1 MAKSMTMAKMMG
13 SKSALMVQAL
23 LGLFESHH
31 VMSLDQGNRGL
42 SSFHLALLYRLSY
55 VAGPSCTMYIAR
67 THICDVCTPS
77 VGDQILLFHTYFSIA
92 LRTIRQLK
100 KKVKDFLTLFLW
112 IFCIFLDRDFFFACK
127 TKFSIMKWIEV
138 CIFDAFRL
146 EKNSA
151 GETLLRRTCVAF
163 VAFFRFLVRH
173 LQVVQLSFYN
183 FCISE
188 FLLKIVA

>member
-42 SSFHLALLYRLSY
+42 SSFHLALQYRLSQRFYY

-100 KKVKDFLTLFLW
+100 KKVKDFLTLFLVNFLHLFKSGFFCVQNE
-112 IFCIFLDRDFFFACK
+112 IFNNE
-127 TKFSIMKWIEV
+127 M
-138 CIFDAFRL
+138 
-146 EKNSA
+146 N
-151 GETLLRRTCVAF
+151 
-163 VAFFRFLVRH
+163 
-173 LQVVQLSFYN
+173 
-183 FCISE
+183 
-188 FLLKIVA
+188 

>member
-1 MAKSMTMAKMMG
+1 MCLCTQSTQSGYSDSRRNLLFGLMRTGKTYERKMAKSMTMAKMMG

-55 VAGPSCTMYIAR
+55 IAGPSCTMYIAR

-100 KKVKDFLTLFLW
+100 KKVKDFLTLFLHL
-112 IFCIFLDRDFFFACK
+112 FKSGFFLRAK
-127 TKFSIMKWIEV
+127 
-138 CIFDAFRL
+138 R
-146 EKNSA
+146 
-151 GETLLRRTCVAF
+151 
-163 VAFFRFLVRH
+163 
-173 LQVVQLSFYN
+173 N
-183 FCISE
+183 FQ
-188 FLLKIVA
+188 

>member
-42 SSFHLALLYRLSY
+42 SSFHLALQYRLSQRFYY

-77 VGDQILLFHTYFSIA
+77 VGD
-92 LRTIRQLK
+92 
-100 KKVKDFLTLFLW
+100 
-112 IFCIFLDRDFFFACK
+112 
-127 TKFSIMKWIEV
+127 
-138 CIFDAFRL
+138 
-146 EKNSA
+146 
-151 GETLLRRTCVAF
+151 
-163 VAFFRFLVRH
+163 
-173 LQVVQLSFYN
+173 
-183 FCISE
+183 
-188 FLLKIVA
+188 

>member
-100 KKVKDFLTLFLW
+100 KKVKDFLTLFLVN
-112 IFCIFLDRDFFFACK
+112 FLHLFKSGFF
-127 TKFSIMKWIEV
+127 
-138 CIFDAFRL
+138 
-146 EKNSA
+146 
-151 GETLLRRTCVAF
+151 LRAKR
-163 VAFFRFLVRH
+163 
-173 LQVVQLSFYN
+173 N
-183 FCISE
+183 FQ
-188 FLLKIVA
+188 